1 MPNQSK
7 SVESNI
13 FAITADWIIPMDI
26 EMNPTENDSL
36 SNNLWEN
43 DFALVIRDRTI
54 LDILSQS
61 DLADR
66 YPEITTTKLSGFALM
81 PGLINA
87 HTHAA
92 MNLLKGFSDDLLL
105 EQWLKEAIWP
115 VEKALVDDDFVY
127 QGTQLAMAEMIRGG
141 TTCFQDMYYM
151 PDQIA
156 KAVDS
161 AKMRA
166 NIGLIVVESNNA
178 WSKNADECISKALD
192 VNDQFKHHANLSF
205 SFAPH
210 ACYTVSEQS
219 LRKIASLSFELNLNI
234 HMHVHETAQEI
245 DQFVAEHG
253 LRPMA
258 KLKQLGLLSPQLNA
272 THMTQLNLEEI
283 DELAQ
288 SGTHVIHC
296 PQSNM
301 KLASGICAITE
312 LYQAGV
318 NIAIGTD
325 GAASNNDLDMLAEL
339 QTAALLAKSTSG
351 NPASFTAYQALY
363 AATMGGAKALGLADL
378 VGSLTVGKEADFIA
392 IDLSQIETQP
402 VYNPISQIVYSAS
415 REQVK
420 HVWVA
425 GEQLLDD
432 RRLTTLDENKL
443 LKNAKKWQQE
453 IVKTTDQQ

>member
-1 MPNQSK
+1 MQNQSK
-7 SVESNI
+7 QIESNM
-13 FAITADWIIPMDI
+13 FVITADWIIPMDAATNQASD
-26 EMNPTENDSL
+26 ESRTD
-36 SNNLWEN
+36 NLWKN
-43 DFALVIRDRTI
+43 DYALVIEDRTI
-54 LDILSQS
+54 LDIIPQA
-61 DLADR
+61 DLADK
-66 YPEITTTKLSGFALM
+66 YPEISTTKLSGFALM

-92 MNLLKGFSDDLLL
+92 MNLLKGFSDDLPL
-105 EQWLKEAIWP
+105 EQWLKKAIWP
-115 VEKALVDDDFVY
+115 AERALVDDDFVY
-127 QGTQLAMAEMIRGG
+127 EGTQLAMAEMIRGG

-178 WSKNADECISKALD
+178 WSKNAEESLSKALN

-219 LRKIASLSFELNLNI
+219 LTKIASFSFELNLNV
-234 HMHVHETAQEI
+234 HMHVHETRQEVSEFE
-245 DQFVAEHG
+245 DKNKV
-253 LRPMA
+253 RPLA

-272 THMTQLNLEEI
+272 IHMTQLNSEEI
-283 DELAQ
+283 NELAQ

-301 KLASGICAITE
+301 KLASGICPITE
-312 LYQAGV
+312 LYEAGV

-325 GAASNNDLDMLAEL
+325 GAASNDDLNMLAEL

-351 NPASFTAYQALY
+351 NPTSFPAYQALY
-363 AATMGGAKALGLADL
+363 AATMGGAKALGLEDL
-378 VGSLTVGKEADFIA
+378 VGSLAVGKEADFIA

-402 VYNPISQIVYSAS
+402 VYNPISQIVYAAS

-443 LKNAKKWQQE
+443 LKNAKKWQQKIIKIIDE
-453 IVKTTDQQ
+453 Q